1 MNSLCFMTN
10 LSSSDLAAW
19 VQAIGTIAAVGAA
32 LIVVIWQHHL
42 EKLRVAKSHRD
53 LVTRYL
59 SSAISLAGGVKQNAE
74 TLRDWCEMTL
84 SRKQELFFMAKNVES
99 ISNALNN
106 IPIWELD
113 TFELIVNVVPIQSLS
128 KILLETVRYAE
139 NLEDGTLN
147 WKPTTKLRLNNVIPE
162 INKILSTLL
171 EIQKARDV
179 AER

>member
-10 LSSSDLAAW
+10 LSNSDLAAW
-19 VQAIGTIAAVGAA
+19 VQAIGTIVAVGAA

-59 SSAISLAGGVKQNAE
+59 SSTISLAGGVKHNAE

-84 SRKQELFFMAKNVES
+84 TSKQDLFFMAKNVES

-113 TFELIVNVVPIQSLS
+113 SFELIVNLIPIQSLS

-139 NLEDGTLN
+139 NMEGGALN
-147 WKPTTKLRLNNVIPE
+147 WKPTTKMRINDVIPE
-162 INKILSTLL
+162 INKVCSTLL
-171 EIQKARDV
+171 EIQKARDET
-179 AER
+179 ER